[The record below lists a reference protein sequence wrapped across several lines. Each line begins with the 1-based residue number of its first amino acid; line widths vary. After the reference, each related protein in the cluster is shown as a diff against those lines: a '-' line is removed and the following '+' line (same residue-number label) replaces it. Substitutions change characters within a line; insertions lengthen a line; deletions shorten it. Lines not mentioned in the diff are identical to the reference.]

1 MNRISTLLFCSAV
14 LLFPYAVNATPI
26 VSVYK
31 DDLSLSAYTELR
43 TLSGVTLSHSA
54 NYSGELLPTDREASV
69 SSWAVDEP
77 CNTDGT
83 GCGDEWGHSA
93 TAEASTSANS
103 IDLFTYS
110 LFYPAPA
117 PVPPASLPVWDLV
130 TAPIQNSIADLSW
143 VFSVNEDI
151 AIDVHLV
158 KTSGDGFASAYL
170 KDKTTNVVL
179 LDYLN
184 PEGFDSIEDIVLL
197 AGHKYAL
204 NSMAVDTFHDDDT
217 EAYVDIYFSRDVIF
231 SAVPEPSTLMLL
243 AAGLAALGFNR
254 KYKGI

>member
-117 PVPPASLPVWDLV
+117 PIPSSLLPVWDFV
-130 TAPIQNSIADLSW
+130 TPPIQDSIADLSW

-151 AIDVHLV
+151 TIDVHLV
-158 KTSGDGFASAYL
+158 KTSGDGFASAFL
-170 KDKTTNVVL
+170 RDKTANITL
-179 LDYLN
+179 LDYVN
-184 PEGFDSIEDIVLL
+184 PEGFDSIYDIALL
-197 AGHKYAL
+197 AGHKYGIIPFDEHAC
-204 NSMAVDTFHDDDT
+204 H
-217 EAYVDIYFSRDVIF
+217 
-231 SAVPEPSTLMLL
+231 
-243 AAGLAALGFNR
+243 
-254 KYKGI
+254 YKRIDSFLKLD